1 MNVSLLFY
9 RNHGKH
15 VLLNL
20 TKNTAM
26 NNVIKILFA
35 VILVFVAFLWL
46 STIFKTCNKP
56 KSIIGNTPE
65 EVNTDLPGDDFF
77 DESETLSDT
86 TSYFEEEANSD
97 QKNIYD
103 EIDRIA
109 AERQNA
115 ENKEEITKKVP
126 EPSNSKETTQNDQPK
141 NEVNTNSV
149 STSQSSTTNDR
160 FMVITAS
167 FLLEKNA
174 DDAVIKLKKIGFSK
188 AEKVVFDNSQYFS
201 TLAGR
206 TTSLKQAEDLVV
218 KLKQNGYKDSRIIE
232 KK

>member
-1 MNVSLLFY
+1 
-9 RNHGKH
+9 
-15 VLLNL
+15 
-20 TKNTAM
+20 M

-56 KSIIGNTPE
+56 KSIIGGTPE
-65 EVNTDLPGDDFF
+65 EVDTNLPGDDFF

-86 TSYFEEEANSD
+86 TSYFEEEINSE

-109 AERQNA
+109 AERQNT
-115 ENKEEITKKVP
+115 ENKEELTKKVP
-126 EPSNSKETTQNDQPK
+126 ETSKSKETTQKNEPK
-141 NEVNTNSV
+141 NEISPNTV
-149 STSQSSTTNDR
+149 ATSQSSTTNDR

-174 DDAVIKLKKIGFSK
+174 DDAVLKLKKIGFSS

-206 TTSLKQAEDLVV
+206 TTTLKQAEDLVV